1 MLAPLGRSWS
11 PCAGV
16 ESGPTPN
23 ASVASVIASIRFI
36 FIAFPPSVSFVSSLD
51 RHLYGPNGDGRPVP
65 NCRVAVAV
73 PPSEV
78 TVRMAVQTPAVHP
91 PGGAGTSTTL
101 LCSGFGPGVKVVPSG
116 FLMDQVSA
124 VAGSSWP
131 ATSPEPR
138 SESVVSKT
146 IGTPSAGLVIEAVG
160 GFGCDGVSLGLI
172 PLTRFQPSLTYGT

>member
-51 RHLYGPNGDGRPVP
+51 RHLYGPKGDGRPVP

-101 LCSGFGPGVKVVPSG
+101 LCTLIGGSSVNRLPSG
-116 FLMDQVSA
+116 FLIDQVSVLG

-131 ATSPEPR
+131 
-138 SESVVSKT
+138 
-146 IGTPSAGLVIEAVG
+146 
-160 GFGCDGVSLGLI
+160 
-172 PLTRFQPSLTYGT
+172 